1 MSLFGPSLLS
11 MLSGAVDYNQPSVLN
26 CTGMA
31 TDDLG
36 PFKKKKVTCA
46 LGIPEDTW
54 NHGTWAPL
62 THVSI
67 PGFCTKCDQTLAGC
81 RAGAAGGLR

>member
-31 TDDLG
+31 TGDLG
-36 PFKKKKVTCA
+36 PFLKKSHLCPGDTRGHVEPRHMGTIHTYIHPRILHKV
-46 LGIPEDTW
+46 
-54 NHGTWAPL
+54 
-62 THVSI
+62 
-67 PGFCTKCDQTLAGC
+67 
-81 RAGAAGGLR
+81 